1 MLGQAEM
8 SSEISNSRER
18 ATVQLKVEDCDKQ
31 SPSFSKPKTAD
42 KIFNRGARGAKIP
55 IVNTNIN
62 TKQEMEDL
70 GNALIEQRKREARS
84 QSRPTRPRLHSQI

>member
-1 MLGQAEM
+1 MHGQAEM
-8 SSEISNSRER
+8 PSEMSNSRER
-18 ATVQLKVEDCDKQ
+18 VTVQLKVEHCDQQ
-31 SPSFSKPKTAD
+31 SPTFAKPKTAD
-42 KIFNRGARGAKIP
+42 KIFSRGVRGAKIP

-84 QSRPTRPRLHSQI
+84 QSRPTRPRI